1 MRSIGR
7 LIIDLKQLH
16 KRVFF
21 YRVKVQDNIER
32 LQSRLTQVDE
42 PQIRNEILNNI
53 RIYVNLCKTLLQIEA
68 VLEVLI
74 VKLESLGLL
83 NISVR
88 DISVVKE
95 VLTRLRSQVSEI
107 PDVSMVVD
115 DLIDRS
121 NDLLEFGINTP
132 RESFTTPETDE
143 VRKVLSE
150 AEVIARERLKE
161 TAVLNRA

>member
-121 NDLLEFGINTP
+121 NDLLE
-132 RESFTTPETDE
+132 
-143 VRKVLSE
+143 
-150 AEVIARERLKE
+150 
-161 TAVLNRA
+161 

>member
-1 MRSIGR
+1 M
-7 LIIDLKQLH
+7 H